1 MDVDDDGFVLAGA
14 TGDKPLQVV
23 VRIRPFG
30 DSAEVEAELPW
41 HWDAFSMSEVRPA
54 APLMSATQSF
64 VSPASSGRKRLSGLP
79 EGVAAR
85 AESSERARPK
95 SNRALKHFRFDHV
108 HGPEQTTQ
116 EIYDESI
123 YGIIMATTQGY
134 NATVFAYGQTG
145 SGKTYTMLGTTDSPA
160 AAAARA
166 KRRRYS
172 GSSNGSNG
180 RDSDRSGDGAA
191 GAAGAAGGGGDG
203 DGDGEVPAGEGD
215 RGEGEEMGELGV
227 IPIALCDIFEKIRV
241 MQEDE
246 PGLMF
251 LMQLSYMEIYNE
263 EVNDLL
269 VADGKA
275 NDLPILEEKD
285 GPAVKGLTYMTLN
298 SVEEALRIM
307 SAGEK
312 RRHMGATN
320 MNERSSRSHTVLQIV
335 LESSKIVTQDG
346 DDGGADSDGS
356 TGSVDVTTIDHP
368 DNSTVEGGGAREV
381 HQGGGGATRDPTAR
395 ARRCAGRAST

>member
-30 DSAEVEAELPW
+30 DSAEEAELPW

-54 APLMSATQSF
+54 NTPLMSATQSF
-64 VSPASSGRKRLSGLP
+64 FSPASSGLKRLSGLP
-79 EGVAAR
+79 AGVA

-123 YGIIMATTQGY
+123 YGIIMATTQGI

-180 RDSDRSGDGAA
+180 RDIDRSGDGVA
-191 GAAGAAGGGGDG
+191 GAAGAAGGDG
-203 DGDGEVPAGEGD
+203 DGDGEVPAGAGD

-346 DDGGADSDGS
+346 DDGGSDTEVLPGVS
-356 TGSVDVTTIDHP
+356 TSPRSTTR
-368 DNSTVEGGGAREV
+368 TTQRRRGAEAREV
-381 HQGGGGATRDPTAR
+381 RQGEAGAIRGPTAR